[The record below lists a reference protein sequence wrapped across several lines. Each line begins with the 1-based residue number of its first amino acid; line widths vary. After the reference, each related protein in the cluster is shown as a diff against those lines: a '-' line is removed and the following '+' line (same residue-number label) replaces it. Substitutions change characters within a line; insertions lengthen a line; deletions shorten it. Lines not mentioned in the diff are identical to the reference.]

1 MPMESW
7 AALGLHNDASVV
19 MLVDPLERRP
29 PNARLPFRSN
39 KDERIELGLD
49 TANVRQ
55 RWKQSFEGDLER
67 ALETLKRGGVRAS
80 TLATDDPS
88 DAWLPL
94 LDAHKAVAIR

>member
-1 MPMESW
+1 MESW

-19 MLVDPLERRP
+19 MLVDPLERKP
-29 PNARLPFRSN
+29 PSARLPFQSN
-39 KDERIELGLD
+39 KGERLELGLD
-49 TANVRQ
+49 TPNVRQ

-80 TLATDDPS
+80 TLATDEPS

-94 LDAHKAVAIR
+94 LDMPKAVAIR